1 MLVTTRG
8 PEILNT
14 LGKWNTVTSK
24 EKGGGGRKEISQ
36 LEKLRKPQTTE
47 VLNTLDASSEI

>member
-14 LGKWNTVTSK
+14 LGKWNIVTSK
-24 EKGGGGRKEISQ
+24 EKGGGREEILQ
-36 LEKLRKPQTTE
+36 LETLRKPQTTE
-47 VLNTLDASSEI
+47 VLNTLDASS

>member
-14 LGKWNTVTSK
+14 LGKWNIVTSK
-24 EKGGGGRKEISQ
+24 EKGRGD
-36 LEKLRKPQTTE
+36 EKRYYNLK
-47 VLNTLDASSEI
+47 N